1 MATTAA
7 DLPRIELLIRIL
19 PGGMMSDWLVNRA
32 SVDDVVDVSGPYGQ
46 FFLKEKV
53 RAPHV
58 MIAGGTGLA
67 PMMAMI
73 DARSDAEFAE
83 SVAPESTAADRAC
96 SFVAAMALEAMTAEL
111 AAILSKRERVARDER
126 RIERV
131 EAMTHIAKVPS

>member
-1 MATTAA
+1 MKTKRRLA
-7 DLPRIELLIRIL
+7 RE
-19 PGGMMSDWLVNRA
+19 NRA
-32 SVDDVVDVSGPYGQ
+32 
-46 FFLKEKV
+46 L
-53 RAPHV
+53 RAEV
-58 MIAGGTGLA
+58 ERLRSLRDGIF
-67 PMMAMI
+67 AMI